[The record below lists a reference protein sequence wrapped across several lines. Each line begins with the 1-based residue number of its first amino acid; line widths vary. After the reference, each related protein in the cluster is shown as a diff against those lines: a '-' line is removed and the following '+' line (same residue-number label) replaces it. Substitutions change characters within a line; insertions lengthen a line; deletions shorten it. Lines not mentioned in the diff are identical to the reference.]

1 MGGQQCKGTQKK
13 ERTKEDRYCCACC
26 HSPLCGV
33 WEVRGRGMGGSWE
46 RTPVPLPS
54 EIHPCHTMQC
64 CDQSIGHPFYV
75 DHHYVSCPRHSMLY
89 PSRHNRDNLPPN
101 ASHTPFI
108 SSHPTVNYA
117 HAPAKQQAMSLS
129 PTRRQ
134 PPRGSSSSPPSSP
147 GIRYSTVAPRPTT
160 RLPFEGEEDDDE
172 DEKEDTGSGARDGG
186 KGRGGDRRT
195 RHVQVQALVEKRTLN
210 LDYIR
215 RVHDGA

>member
-1 MGGQQCKGTQKK
+1 MGAGNVLPCRFLAKYTRATPCSAVTRALGTLFML
-13 ERTKEDRYCCACC
+13 TIIMC
-26 HSPLCGV
+26 LV
-33 WEVRGRGMGGSWE
+33 LV
-46 RTPVPLPS
+46 
-54 EIHPCHTMQC
+54 IPCFILAATTVTTSHQ
-64 CDQSIGHPFYV
+64 
-75 DHHYVSCPRHSMLY
+75 ML
-89 PSRHNRDNLPPN
+89 L
-101 ASHTPFI
+101 TPFI

>member
-101 ASHTPFI
+101 ASHTL
-108 SSHPTVNYA
+108 HL
-117 HAPAKQQAMSLS
+117 LS
-129 PTRRQ
+129 PHRKLCTCTSQATSNVPVPHTSATPAGILLFPSIFSGYTLLHRRAKTHHTIAF
-134 PPRGSSSSPPSSP
+134 R
-147 GIRYSTVAPRPTT
+147 R
-160 RLPFEGEEDDDE
+160 
-172 DEKEDTGSGARDGG
+172 
-186 KGRGGDRRT
+186 RGGRR
-195 RHVQVQALVEKRTLN
+195 
-210 LDYIR
+210 
-215 RVHDGA
+215 